1 MDHTLGVVQRKRDTN
16 FMLVTQD
23 GSKLE
28 DAPGTQDMSHIV
40 SHVAIQLQ
48 NAFSYKCIDMHTCAC
63 TQVYLSC
70 VAI

>member
-1 MDHTLGVVQRKRDTN
+1 
-16 FMLVTQD
+16 MLVTQD

-28 DAPGTQDMSHIV
+28 DEPGTQDMSHIV
-40 SHVAIQLQ
+40 SQVAIQLQ

-70 VAI
+70 VAIYFPSIIVCHDQGVKC